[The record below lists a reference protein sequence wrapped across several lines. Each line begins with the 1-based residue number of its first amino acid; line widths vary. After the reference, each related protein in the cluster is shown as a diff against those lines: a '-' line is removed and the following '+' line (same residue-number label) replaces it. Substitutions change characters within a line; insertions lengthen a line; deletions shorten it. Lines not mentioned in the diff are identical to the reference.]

1 MREVLTL
8 ANERRLID
16 AEALWQKLESES
28 WYDNADRD
36 EVALPLVDAAPTVDA
51 VEVVRCR
58 ECKHY
63 RSGKPFPGTSYCAR
77 LPYYAG
83 AGGLNVGDE
92 DYCSYGERRE
102 RPQRKETNGV

>member
-1 MREVLTL
+1 MT
-8 ANERRLID
+8 NERRL
-16 AEALWQKLESES
+16 
-28 WYDNADRD
+28 
-36 EVALPLVDAAPTVDA
+36 VDADGLLPHAEQYRCGRGEYSRMVDVWYIENAPTVDA

-92 DYCSYGERRE
+92 DYCSSGERRE
-102 RPQRKETNGV
+102 EPQRKETNGV